1 MRAFYKLVAKVLIL
15 SMIWMPFSI
24 QAGMV
29 GTDQV
34 AASAQDQMNRDK
46 VASFVSRSDVASQ
59 FEALGLSAST
69 AKERVDAMTQEEVN
83 RIAGKIEA
91 LPAGASDAW
100 AWVAGILIVGL
111 IIWAVWYKK

>member
-1 MRAFYKLVAKVLIL
+1 MRDFYKMVARVLIL

-34 AASAQDQMNRDK
+34 VASAQDQLNRDK
-46 VASFVSRSDVASQ
+46 VASFVSRSDIASQ
-59 FEALGLSAST
+59 FEALGLSASS

-83 RIAGKIEA
+83 RVAGKIDA
-91 LPAGASDAW
+91 LPAGADNGWAW
-100 AWVAGILIVGL
+100 AAAIIVVGL
-111 IIWAVWYKK
+111 VIWWVWYRK